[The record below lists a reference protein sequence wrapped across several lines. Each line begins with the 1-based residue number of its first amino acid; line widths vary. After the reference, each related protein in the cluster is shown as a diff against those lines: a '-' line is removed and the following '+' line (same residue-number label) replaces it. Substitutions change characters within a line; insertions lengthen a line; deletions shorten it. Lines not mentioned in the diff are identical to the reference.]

1 MAQQDQ
7 IEDPFAGADV
17 DTDEFDTPQREFVT
31 IHDLKD
37 RLCVI
42 NARRLEQGKGK
53 QDNEPYKYVVADVI
67 IVDGELTELIDHLPF
82 VAPNMHIN
90 AKALVSQLEDR
101 VGKNRAY
108 LCRIDA
114 APSSYNRQVMAYGVR
129 KHEITDADKAAA
141 LPAWRKYAQD
151 QAFA

>member
-1 MAQQDQ
+1 MTSE
-7 IEDPFAGADV
+7 IEDPFAGADE
-17 DTDEFDTPQREFVT
+17 TDEFDTPQMEFVT

-37 RLCVI
+37 RLSVI
-42 NARRLEQGKGK
+42 NAKRVETGKGK
-53 QDNEPYKYVVADVI
+53 QDNEPYEFIVADVVI
-67 IVDGELTELIDHLPF
+67 IDGDVTDLIDRLPF
-82 VAPNMHIN
+82 VAVNMHIT
-90 AKALVSQLEDR
+90 AKALVGQLKDR
-101 VGKNRAY
+101 VGKNKPF

-114 APSSYNRQVMAYGVR
+114 APSSFNRQVMAYGVR